1 MRFARNLIITGEPDA
16 IKSPQGSG
24 KNVMGKSNVAFKSVE
39 VAEEVA
45 ELIAIEE
52 VATPVMTIV
61 KEEPVEVRKLS
72 LDEKIQRV
80 EDLSLMIDRWR
91 TLSESRRKLTTFQIG
106 ADSMSSTIL
115 MRDAAGN
122 EFKTSNSS
130 VISSV
135 IDEMK
140 RTLDHKVREVEEQ
153 INL

>member
-1 MRFARNLIITGEPDA
+1 
-16 IKSPQGSG
+16 
-24 KNVMGKSNVAFKSVE
+24 MGKSNVA
-39 VAEEVA
+39 VAEDQEVVA
-45 ELIAIEE
+45 VQTIQE
-52 VATPVMTIV
+52 VVTPVMTIV

-72 LDEKIQRV
+72 LDEKIQKV

-140 RTLDHKVREVEEQ
+140 RTLDAKVKEVEEQ